1 MFAGGKCMERD
12 SASEK
17 KVNYFVLSREIYFC
31 GVSVAARTQCELL
44 SLVLAALLN
53 LFRSFEELRDDWLSL
68 RVRWLAGGF
77 SSFCC

>member
-31 GVSVAARTQCELL
+31 GVSVAARTQMYTNVSYC
-44 SLVLAALLN
+44 
-53 LFRSFEELRDDWLSL
+53 R
-68 RVRWLAGGF
+68 
-77 SSFCC
+77 